1 MDQSRIS
8 HLAMPERLTGKSVV
22 IVGLGSVGFP
32 VMTHLVMAGVE
43 HLVLVDPDVYDEPNL
58 VKHPGRRTD
67 IGRSKVEMAK
77 DWVLDRHP
85 TAQVVAHQNDALHPE
100 FRDVF
105 ESALEHASVVVI
117 VTDSKLSRV
126 ELARWCAKKSV
137 PAVIGTVFRSG
148 FGGDAF
154 LQHTPHTGCYDCLLA
169 VAQQIDVGRS
179 VSRSLSAPE
188 VELERRDKQYGLDP
202 DPSFGLSGL
211 STDISFVANLVARV
225 ALAVLF
231 DAFYTPE
238 YLTGLTKRTS
248 ALTRLESHMLERPFD
263 ARGGRRPEG
272 SQPEVWYD
280 PAVDEFHGFQA
291 VCKTCGSEVS
301 PGHDRFCSWCGA
313 AVNITPSEGWFSLGK
328 PDRIGDNLFT
338 MFTRNH
344 SSADDPDDTTASGRV
359 RIVFPPFTIQQ
370 RHIARSPDCRTCL
383 ESNKSGGVQ

>member
-67 IGRSKVEMAK
+67 IGRPKVEMAK

-100 FRDVF
+100 FRDMF

-154 LQHTPHTGCYDCLLA
+154 LQYTPHTGCYDCLLA

-179 VSRSLSAPE
+179 VSRSLLPQRLNSNAAT
-188 VELERRDKQYGLDP
+188 
-202 DPSFGLSGL
+202 SN
-211 STDISFVANLVARV
+211 T
-225 ALAVLF
+225 VL
-231 DAFYTPE
+231 TQ
-238 YLTGLTKRTS
+238 T
-248 ALTRLESHMLERPFD
+248 HVRPF
-263 ARGGRRPEG
+263 RTLNG
-272 SQPEVWYD
+272 
-280 PAVDEFHGFQA
+280 HI
-291 VCKTCGSEVS
+291 VC
-301 PGHDRFCSWCGA
+301 
-313 AVNITPSEGWFSLGK
+313 GK
-328 PDRIGDNLFT
+328 PRGTCCLGRSFRRA
-338 MFTRNH
+338 TRPN
-344 SSADDPDDTTASGRV
+344 
-359 RIVFPPFTIQQ
+359 I
-370 RHIARSPDCRTCL
+370 
-383 ESNKSGGVQ
+383 